1 MKKYALLGITAALAI
16 ALFVVFNWTTVL
28 EADDTP
34 ADNCSDRCNYVY
46 VGGSTSYGW
55 PMTDYVTA
63 QQIPH
68 ADTIDPGFDQNDRQL
83 VRLVQP
89 VGLLVDAWF
98 CIGLAAAFSA
108 GIWLANGIIRGKVR
122 VHR

>member
-1 MKKYALLGITAALAI
+1 MKKYALLVITAVLAI
-16 ALFVVFNWTTVL
+16 ALLVAFNWATVL
-28 EADDTP
+28 KTDATP
-34 ADNCSDRCNYVY
+34 ADNCSDRCSYVY
-46 VGGSTSYGW
+46 LGGSTSYGW
-55 PMTDYVTA
+55 PMTDYVTT

-68 ADTIDPGFDQNDRQL
+68 ADAIDPGFSPNDRQL

-98 CIGLAAAFSA
+98 CIGLAAAFSV

-122 VHR
+122 IH